1 MRHVLLTPTCLD
13 HMSPVKVDINKTNLS
28 TGKTRCSK
36 QIWTQPRL
44 QINFLKITT
53 TKGHQVLL
61 LTTML
66 NYCKVNQKVTTNN
79 FVLYLF
85 FFQETGPRL
94 IFLDCRVSYSL
105 TQNDNTDK
113 HWTYQRLRQ
122 MLLTHVHRVS
132 LITICYLKHYF
143 LSEQRPWKPITM
155 ITS

>member
-1 MRHVLLTPTCLD
+1 MRHVLSTNTHLD
-13 HMSPVKVDINKTNLS
+13 HMSPVKVDINKTYLS

-44 QINFLKITT
+44 QINLLKIPT

-66 NYCKVNQKVTTNN
+66 KYRKVNQKVTTNN

-85 FFQETGPRL
+85 FFPETGPRL

-105 TQNDNTDK
+105 THNDNTDK
-113 HWTYQRLRQ
+113 HQTYQRFRR
-122 MLLTHVHRVS
+122 MLLTHVHRVI

-143 LSEQRPWKPITM
+143 LSEQQRWKPIAM
-155 ITS
+155 IAS